1 MLIPYSKFQ
10 ICAISVEVINT
21 TRIITQNTVNHVVL
35 DQYTQA
41 KYAEK
46 ATPWV
51 SIQATVL
58 AVLEF
63 RPSLPFVVATVL
75 IFFNQGNNNNNEP
88 TIAATKK
95 NIT

>member
-1 MLIPYSKFQ
+1 MLNQ
-10 ICAISVEVINT
+10 C
-21 TRIITQNTVNHVVL
+21 TQT
-35 DQYTQA
+35 

-46 ATPWV
+46 ATSWDA
-51 SIQATVL
+51 IQATVL

>member
-1 MLIPYSKFQ
+1 M
-10 ICAISVEVINT
+10 
-21 TRIITQNTVNHVVL
+21 L

-46 ATPWV
+46 ATSWDT
-51 SIQATVL
+51 IQATVL

-75 IFFNQGNNNNNEP
+75 IFFYQGNNNNEP

>member
-1 MLIPYSKFQ
+1 MRV
-10 ICAISVEVINT
+10 ISVEVLNT

-41 KYAEK
+41 KYSEK
-46 ATPWV
+46 ATSWDA
-51 SIQATVL
+51 IQATVL

-75 IFFNQGNNNNNEP
+75 IFFNQGNNNNEP

-95 NIT
+95 NIA